1 MCVYH
6 VRLFRLC
13 LVLLCS
19 RARSIV
25 QIRCSPSQPNINY
38 HLGGSKATSVLLVA
52 IPFPYSPP
60 AIMQPLT
67 YVAAAIFLTGWLAF
81 TIHRHRQAA
90 KDKNSQYPMLP
101 GPKLIPFIGRI
112 HDLPIQYMWL
122 KFKEWS
128 DTFGPIYY
136 TEMLGAKF
144 VIISDEKI
152 AEELLVKRAR
162 TNSDRPRMMSV
173 TDSKST
179 DGGMEYLPLMGR
191 NSKTRDVP
199 LTYSADHITEYW
211 ARQRKF
217 VHSYLTEASNAHY
230 YGTLNHEAKRWL
242 FRLLEEPDKHVAS
255 LEDMAS
261 KVMAQLTWDDPTVS
275 EALGKSAWALLTQM
289 SPAGPITNLI
299 TPLWH
304 LPLPINPWKRAE
316 NKRHDEQSDW
326 WMERYQH
333 TKSLHA
339 NGQARPSWTRQYLDI
354 EKNQPL
360 SGDKEASAALGMLAI
375 VGIFT
380 VAGPL
385 HYFLLSMVYHP
396 EWQAKC
402 QKEIDEVCRGEMPML
417 PDSPSLPILRACIK
431 ETMRWRPNVPTG
443 ETVKCEPRNSLTMA
457 NRCRTWDR
465 GRRLLWRSI
474 YPERNAHSSSR
485 LVSSQDPPQYRP
497 QLINLA
503 KGIPPKSREISW
515 PRQFPPGALA
525 RAGLANL
532 PITLDS
538 VSND

>member
-1 MCVYH
+1 
-6 VRLFRLC
+6 
-13 LVLLCS
+13 
-19 RARSIV
+19 
-25 QIRCSPSQPNINY
+25 
-38 HLGGSKATSVLLVA
+38 
-52 IPFPYSPP
+52 
-60 AIMQPLT
+60 MQSLT
-67 YVAAAIFLTGWLAF
+67 YFAAAIFVASWLAF
-81 TIHRHRQAA
+81 SIHKYQQAA
-90 KDKNSQYPMLP
+90 KDKRLQYPRLP
-101 GPKLIPFIGRI
+101 GPKLVPFIGRI

-128 DTFGPIYY
+128 DTYGPIYY

-144 VIISDEKI
+144 VIVSDEKI
-152 AEELLVKRAR
+152 AEELLVKRAK

-191 NSKTRDVP
+191 NSEANHASSYISTDDRV
-199 LTYSADHITEYW
+199 EYW

-217 VHSYLTEASNAHY
+217 VHSYLMEASNAHY
-230 YGTLNHEAKRWL
+230 YGVLDHEAKRWL
-242 FRLLEEPDKHVAS
+242 FRLLNEPDKHVAS
-255 LEDMAS
+255 LEDMAA
-261 KVMAQLTWDDPTVS
+261 KVMAQLTWDDPTQS
-275 EALGKSAWALLTQM
+275 ETLAKSAWALLTQM

-316 NKRHDEQSDW
+316 NKRHDKQSAY

-339 NGQARPSWTRQYLDI
+339 NGQARPSWTRQYLEI
-354 EKNQPL
+354 EKNRPL

-402 QKEIDEVCRGEMPML
+402 QKEIDDVCKGEMPAL
-417 PDSPSLPILRACIK
+417 PDSPNMPVLRACIK

-443 ETVKCEPRNSLTMA
+443 ETVKSVERLALTKVF
-457 NRCRTWDR
+457 RCRT
-465 GRRLLWRSI
+465 
-474 YPERNAHSSSR
+474 
-485 LVSSQDPPQYRP
+485 
-497 QLINLA
+497 
-503 KGIPPKSREISW
+503 
-515 PRQFPPGALA
+515 
-525 RAGLANL
+525 
-532 PITLDS
+532 
-538 VSND
+538 